1 MEIKNKKRLITP
13 ALKKKYKKD
22 WNSCFANF
30 YPEKYFL
37 ISRRVG
43 PLIIS
48 IGFDV
53 GRHREYYKLDFSVEN
68 LSEPSDVRTCCLLD
82 SLRSERTNG
91 IDFITVLGHESGKYI
106 TAAER
111 MKSQYPF
118 LNESPISLN
127 QIIQAYKDYCQ
138 VHPNANR
145 LHYSDPA
152 LIAAWAGKLDLAQ
165 ELLEWGYNIFKNKPE
180 GAHERVGGLD
190 TWYKSIQE
198 KISNPDRLREIVEE
212 QAVFHK
218 VDHIPV
224 EDMIIDV

>member
-22 WNSCFANF
+22 WNSCFSNF
-30 YPEKYFL
+30 YPEKHFL

-43 PLIIS
+43 PLIFS
-48 IGFDV
+48 ITFDV
-53 GRHREYYKLDFSVEN
+53 TSGRAYYEPGFSTEILCHSLDY
-68 LSEPSDVRTCCLLD
+68 RTNCLHD

-106 TAAER
+106 EAAER
-111 MKSQYPF
+111 MKLQYPF
-118 LNESPISLN
+118 LNESPISLK
-127 QIIQAYKDYCQ
+127 QVIQAYKDYCQ
-138 VHPNANR
+138 AHPNANR
-145 LHYSDPA
+145 FHYADPA

-165 ELLEWGYNIFKNKPE
+165 ELLDWGYNIFKDWPARCHDE
-180 GAHERVGGLD
+180 LGGLD
-190 TWYKSIQE
+190 TWYKSMQE
-198 KISNPDRLREIVEE
+198 KISNPDRLREIVKE

>member
-22 WNSCFANF
+22 WNTLFANF
-30 YPEKYFL
+30 YAENYYVLSK
-37 ISRRVG
+37 RVG
-43 PLIIS
+43 PIIIS
-48 IGFDV
+48 ITFDV
-53 GRHREYYKLDFSVEN
+53 GSDREYYKPGFSVYN
-68 LSEPSDVRTCCLLD
+68 LCDPSDAITACLYD
-82 SLRSERTNG
+82 ILRSERTNG
-91 IDFITVLGHESGKYI
+91 LDFITVLGHESGKYI

-165 ELLEWGYNIFKNKPE
+165 ELLEWGYNIFKKLPLTPSLPL
-180 GAHERVGGLD
+180 R
-190 TWYKSIQE
+190 
-198 KISNPDRLREIVEE
+198 NPWQIL
-212 QAVFHK
+212 
-218 VDHIPV
+218 
-224 EDMIIDV
+224 